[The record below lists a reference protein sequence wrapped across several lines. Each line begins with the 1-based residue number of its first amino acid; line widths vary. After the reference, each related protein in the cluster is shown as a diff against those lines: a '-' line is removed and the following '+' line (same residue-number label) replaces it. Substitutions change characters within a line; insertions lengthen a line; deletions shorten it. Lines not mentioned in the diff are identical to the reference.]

1 MRLRQKSLKKI
12 VGALLEMMTPKS
24 PFEINRP
31 LPRPQNLKNL
41 QFDKR

>member
-1 MRLRQKSLKKI
+1 M
-12 VGALLEMMTPKS
+12 LEMMTPKG